1 MICMMGTSCK
11 GGIAQGLRCRARYWI
26 IVGMKFRRHI
36 VISVPGGSWEFLAL
50 TRASAETCATE
61 GPTVGAAEGVWDDEG
76 T

>member
-1 MICMMGTSCK
+1 MMGTSCK
-11 GGIAQGLRCRARYWI
+11 GGIAQGLRCQARYWI
-26 IVGMKFRRHI
+26 IVGMKFRCHI

-61 GPTVGAAEGVWDDEG
+61 GPTVSAAEGAQDDEG